1 MNEHDLSIATITWA
15 RDEAEETLL
24 RQSLQQLAKLQ
35 IPVFITD
42 GGSNSGFLDFLKSF
56 PNFILLETEA
66 RGVWAQVKNSLLKAY
81 QSGSAFIIYTEPDKH
96 DFFKTGL
103 QRMLD
108 EVMVNER
115 SGIITASRSPA
126 GFATFPA
133 FQQMT
138 ETTINNCC
146 TEITGAPLDYTYGPF
161 ILNAQLV
168 PYLDLVKEDIGWGW
182 RPYTFA
188 IAHRLGYTT
197 AIFEDDFSC
206 PPTQQQ
212 DNYAE
217 RIYRMRQLSQ
227 NIQGI
232 VLATTVALDVQAP
245 LHQ

>member
-1 MNEHDLSIATITWA
+1 MNKQDISVATITWA

-24 RQSLQQLAKLQ
+24 RQSLQQLAKLEVL
-35 IPVFITD
+35 VFITD
-42 GGSNSGFLDFLKSF
+42 GGSNNGFLDFLKSY

-66 RGVWAQVKNSLLKAY
+66 RGVWAQVKNSLSGAY
-81 QSGSAFIIYTEPDKH
+81 KSGSAFIFYTEPDKH
-96 DFFKTGL
+96 DFFVTGL

-146 TEITGAPLDYTYGPF
+146 TEVTAAPLDYTYGPF
-161 ILNAQLV
+161 LLNRQLV
-168 PYLDLVKEDIGWGW
+168 PYLDLVQEDIGWGW

-188 IAHRLGYTT
+188 VAHRLGY
-197 AIFEDDFSC
+197 AIEAYTDDFSC
-206 PPTQQQ
+206 PLSQQQ
-212 DNYAE
+212 DNKAE
-217 RIYRMRQLSQ
+217 RIYRMRQLAQ

-232 VLATTVALDVQAP
+232 VLATTVRLDAP
-245 LHQ
+245 APHY